1 MDDAELKAR
10 AWAGVA
16 DFTRLVGR
24 HAPGASLFERDGVVA
39 SVVPGVPASIL
50 NAAIAE
56 KPRPQS
62 ADAIEAIARV
72 FADAHV
78 GKWGVW
84 IDADDT
90 ETADRLEQQG
100 LVLDSTPVLMG
111 AELAKIVK
119 AASAD
124 HDPATITTTTLAD
137 VGRINDLAYGFDEPR
152 IASVLAGFPP
162 GGAGVSAGSPG
173 DPAAATAAT
182 AHTQAPS
189 HAYGALADGEL
200 ACVVIVHDVDDD
212 AFVTFVATLPHA
224 RGRGLA
230 TNLLRHALGQARK
243 RGRHTTTLQAS
254 KSGQNVYKAIGYR
267 PLGEQHLWERRP

>member
-10 AWAGVA
+10 AWAGVV

-24 HAPGASLFERDGVVA
+24 HAPGASLYERDGVVA
-39 SVVPGVPASIL
+39 SVVPGVPASII

-56 KPRPQS
+56 EPRAQS
-62 ADAIEAIARV
+62 ADATEAIARV
-72 FADAHV
+72 FANAHV

-90 ETADRLEQQG
+90 ETAGTLERQG

-111 AELAKIVK
+111 AELDRIAEP
-119 AASAD
+119 D
-124 HDPATITTTTLAD
+124 DQDPPIITTATLAD

-152 IASVLAGFPP
+152 IAPVLAGFPSSDP
-162 GGAGVSAGSPG
+162 GGFGATT
-173 DPAAATAAT
+173 DPSDP
-182 AHTQAPS
+182 QAPS
-189 HAYGALADGEL
+189 HAHGAHADGEL
-200 ACVVIVHDVDDD
+200 ACVAIVHDVGDD
-212 AFVTFVATLPHA
+212 AFVTFVATVPHA

-230 TNLLRHALGQARK
+230 SSLLRHALEQARQ

-254 KSGQNVYKAIGYR
+254 KAGQNVYKQIGYR